1 MYLIYN
7 HKASFC
13 CSIKSIFINTFLPK
27 PKPILVKVLNRQPDK
42 PSFIEYLKNSIKEIN
57 ISNIQKCCQIGD
69 FNANLLSGNK
79 KLWKK
84 QYSDSFSQAPLIVKK
99 TFRSL
104 IFSLHKLI
112 MKPTRTTEYT
122 KTLIDHILS
131 NSPEKFIQSGV
142 IEVQ

>member
-1 MYLIYN
+1 M
-7 HKASFC
+7 
-13 CSIKSIFINTFLPK
+13 PK

-42 PSFIEYLKNSIKEIN
+42 PLFIEYLKNSIKEIN

-99 TFRSL
+99 TFRYL